1 MTPYPLRSNGKWLR
15 VRYGAIMTPYQMIC
29 GSPFKMVVNLDFW
42 HLWVFFLL
50 VLKKF
55 RGWQN
60 PSKKVKVRLFSD
72 FFLENKTLPAF
83 PFCSNLS
90 LSLFNFHESFSI
102 TGDTIRNGLDDSG
115 FFVDERPSVPHKI
128 NEKDTSPKWS
138 SPDKMGWIRALHSLF
153 IALYLMKLHL
163 DQYCLK
169 YWDIV
174 YLIRSHIEWYRICYG
189 VIMNYPEFATES

>member
-60 PSKKVKVRLFSD
+60 PSKKVKVRLLSD
-72 FFLENKTLPAF
+72 FFWKIKLYQLCHF
-83 PFCSNLS
+83 PFCSNWS
-90 LSLFNFHESFSI
+90 LSLFNFHESFSFMLTLI
-102 TGDTIRNGLDDSG
+102 DYTSKLCVSSATWQLEVMLLWECTKRSVTNLFKMLKIGYDKDDLL
-115 FFVDERPSVPHKI
+115 
-128 NEKDTSPKWS
+128 S
-138 SPDKMGWIRALHSLF
+138 SNW
-153 IALYLMKLHL
+153 
-163 DQYCLK
+163 Q
-169 YWDIV
+169 
-174 YLIRSHIEWYRICYG
+174 
-189 VIMNYPEFATES
+189 

>member
-60 PSKKVKVRLFSD
+60 PSKKVKVRLLSD
-72 FFLENKTLPAF
+72 FFWKIKLYQLCHF
-83 PFCSNLS
+83 PFCSNWS

-102 TGDTIRNGLDDSG
+102 TGDTIRNGLDDWD
-115 FFVDERPSVPHKI
+115 FLLMNAPQFHHKI
-128 NEKDTSPKWS
+128 NEKDLLK
-138 SPDKMGWIRALHSLF
+138 GLQEYVGG
-153 IALYLMKLHL
+153 LYCVPRGLA
-163 DQYCLK
+163 QQLK
-169 YWDIV
+169 
-174 YLIRSHIEWYRICYG
+174 
-189 VIMNYPEFATES
+189 VILKNR

>member
-60 PSKKVKVRLFSD
+60 PSKKVKVRLLSD
-72 FFLENKTLPAF
+72 FFWKIKLYQLCHF
-83 PFCSNLS
+83 PFCSNWS

-102 TGDTIRNGLDDSG
+102 TGDTIRNGLEESVNL
-115 FFVDERPSVPHKI
+115 FFCTKCGKKFTTRRQFHAHINRLNKQVVCFKRNLTVGSYVALRMHK
-128 NEKDTSPKWS
+128 KKC
-138 SPDKMGWIRALHSLF
+138 
-153 IALYLMKLHL
+153 
-163 DQYCLK
+163 DQR
-169 YWDIV
+169 V
-174 YLIRSHIEWYRICYG
+174 
-189 VIMNYPEFATES
+189 

>member
-60 PSKKVKVRLFSD
+60 PSKKVKVRLLSD
-72 FFLENKTLPAF
+72 FFWKIKLYQLCHF
-83 PFCSNLS
+83 PFCSNWS

-102 TGDTIRNGLDDSG
+102 TGDTIRIRFGIFCWWTPLSSTTRSTRRTSLRTRTQVLELGPRDWIILFSLLVCPGLSRSVLVCPCRWFRFFLRKNGRRYSK
-115 FFVDERPSVPHKI
+115 R
-128 NEKDTSPKWS
+128 
-138 SPDKMGWIRALHSLF
+138 SL
-153 IALYLMKLHL
+153 
-163 DQYCLK
+163 
-169 YWDIV
+169 W
-174 YLIRSHIEWYRICYG
+174 
-189 VIMNYPEFATES
+189 T